1 VERDERT
8 GSLLAAGAAI
18 LFGTAYVAT
27 AFALRSFTPIS
38 VALWRG
44 IGAVLLLLLVLAVRG
59 GTTRASLRR
68 LTPTDVARLAILG
81 VLAGP
86 LFLVGMNL
94 AVAGTGATIAAFV
107 AGLYAVL
114 AAVFAPVLLHERLGL
129 RALVGF
135 LVALAGTALLA
146 ELDLTSGAAAGIAA
160 GLGAAV
166 IYALYLVL
174 SRRWAVGGRLPGDL
188 VSFAVFFMIGAVL
201 LPFELAI
208 DPAALVP
215 ASPAPEA
222 ILALGWLIVAPSA
235 IANLMIQASVR
246 RVAARRSSAFLLLNP
261 IAAAVCGALLLG
273 ERLTPPQVVGAAL
286 VLVGIAVSSGVS
298 AGFGGAG
305 VGGTGLAR
313 WRRAA
318 RG

>member
-1 VERDERT
+1 MEREQRV

-27 AFALRSFTPIS
+27 AFALRSFTPVA

-44 IGAVLLLLLVLAVRG
+44 VGAALLLLLILVVRG

-68 LTPTDVARLAILG
+68 LARSDVAKLAVLG
-81 VLAGP
+81 ILAGP
-86 LFLVGMNL
+86 LFLVGMNI
-94 AVAGTGATIAAFV
+94 AVAATGATIAAFV

-114 AAVFAPVLLHERLGL
+114 AAVLAPFLLHERLGP

-135 LVALAGTALLA
+135 VVALAGTVLLA
-146 ELDLTSGAAAGIAA
+146 ELDLTSGAGAGIVA

-174 SRRWAVGGRLPGDL
+174 SRKWAAGGRLPSDF
-188 VSFAVFFMIGAVL
+188 VSFAVVFMIGAVL
-201 LPFELAI
+201 LPFELAV
-208 DPAALVP
+208 DPAGLVP

-222 ILALGWLIVAPSA
+222 ILALAWLIVAPSA

-261 IAAAVCGALLLG
+261 IAAAVCGAVLLG
-273 ERLTPPQVVGAAL
+273 ERLTPPQVVGAGL
-286 VLVGIAVSSGVS
+286 VLIGIAVSSGAS
-298 AGFGGAG
+298 AGIGERRPG
-305 VGGTGLAR
+305 V
-313 WRRAA
+313 
-318 RG
+318 